1 MMATNTPIPLLAAPI
16 LLVFE
21 IAQIIVAE
29 RYLGVKRIQKGLDP
43 RLLEMRELV
52 AFVWTTGI
60 VLTWL
65 WMFVMLGLG
74 VGKAPVA
81 CMLVVSL
88 IGYSVRR
95 SCHLKWVLVTLTFE
109 CAIRVGMYASLINS
123 SWNTTH
129 VA

>member
-1 MMATNTPIPLLAAPI
+1 MPTNTPTPLLFAPV

-21 IAQIIVAE
+21 IVQIVVAE
-29 RYLGVKRIQKGLDP
+29 RYLGVKRIQKGIDPKLLD
-43 RLLEMRELV
+43 MRELV
-52 AFVWTTGI
+52 AFFWTAGI
-60 VLTWL
+60 VATWL
-65 WMFVMLGLG
+65 WMFVMLSLD

-81 CMLVVSL
+81 CMLIVSL

-123 SWNTTH
+123 SWSSSHAT
-129 VA
+129 

>member
-1 MMATNTPIPLLAAPI
+1 MATNTPIPLLFAPA

-21 IAQIIVAE
+21 IVQIVVAE
-29 RYLGVKRIQKGLDP
+29 RYLGVKRIQKGIDP

-52 AFVWTTGI
+52 AFAWAIGI
-60 VLTWL
+60 VITWL

-74 VGKAPVA
+74 LGKAPVA

-95 SCHLKWVLVTLTFE
+95 SCHLKWVLITLTFE

-123 SWNTTH
+123 SWNVPH
-129 VA
+129 AA